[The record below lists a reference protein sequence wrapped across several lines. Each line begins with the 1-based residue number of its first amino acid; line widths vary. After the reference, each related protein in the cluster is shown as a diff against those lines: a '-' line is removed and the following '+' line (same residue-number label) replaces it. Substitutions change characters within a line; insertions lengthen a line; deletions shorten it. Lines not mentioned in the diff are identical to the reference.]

1 MVSDSDPA
9 SRFLPLVPVPTPF
22 CVGLLYRTV
31 IGNKTLSTLLLVMM
45 FYHSNRKQTK
55 TLLKIGNKTRVLTFS
70 SIHIFWDVLGRAH
83 RIHVKKEFNRGSET
97 VSLDHTGIM

>member
-9 SRFLPLVPVPTPF
+9 SRFPPLVPVPIPF
-22 CVGLLYRTV
+22 YVGLLYRPV

-55 TLLKIGNKTRVLTFS
+55 TLLKIRNKTRMLTFS
-70 SIHIFWDVLGRAH
+70 SIRISWDVLGRAH
-83 RIHVKKEFNRGSET
+83 RIHVKENSIEEAKLF
-97 VSLDHTGIM
+97 L